1 MMNNG
6 TAVEKKTQSEAVSHE
21 LTRGAPH
28 FRPQVDILEVGDELR
43 VLADLPGAKADDI
56 EINFEN
62 GVLTIYGKVEPRQDE
77 ATAYLIREYGVGNFY
92 RVFEVSENIDSERI
106 SAEYSDG
113 VLELHLPE
121 AERLKARKIE
131 VQAS

>member
-1 MMNNG
+1 LKRRRI
-6 TAVEKKTQSEAVSHE
+6 EKKTQSEAVRHE
-21 LTRGAPH
+21 LMRGAPH

-62 GVLTIYGKVEPRQDE
+62 GVLTIYGRVEPRQDE
-77 ATAYLIREYGVGNFY
+77 STAYLIREYGVGSFY
-92 RVFEVSENIDSERI
+92 RVFEVSENIDAERI

-113 VLELHLPE
+113 VLELHLPK
-121 AERLKARKIE
+121 AERAKARKIE
-131 VQAS
+131 VQAR